1 MCSKNTKILKID
13 DKSLKYAK
21 NLIEGEDLVAFPTE
35 TVYGLGA
42 LATSDVAVKR
52 IYEAK
57 GRPQDNPLI
66 VHIHKDYDLTKL
78 VYVENDYAYKLM
90 KAFTPGPLTMI
101 YKNKGV
107 VSPAGFVRA
116 RYDRDTYPLARRLPK
131 IFKISRFTHRRAE
144 RERFEAYQSRYR
156 RARF

>member
-1 MCSKNTKILKID
+1 MNTRIYNTQNENELKKGVAD
-13 DKSLKYAK
+13 AAK
-21 NLIEGEDLVAFPTE
+21 TLREGGLVIFPTE

-101 YKNKGV
+101 YKSKGV
-107 VSPAGFVRA
+107 VSPAVR
-116 RYDRDTYPLARRLPK
+116 TGL
-131 IFKISRFTHRRAE
+131 
-144 RERFEAYQSRYR
+144 
-156 RARF
+156 RARFRYS